1 MITFPRSKLLLPMVT
16 VVAAAA
22 LALPAQGLAQACGV
36 SDPNDL
42 SDAHLP
48 AGYKSVRWG
57 MSGDEVQAL
66 RGYPLERVTDV
77 NPDVYQLREEIPE
90 ANAPT
95 VTLMYV
101 FYRDRLMEV
110 TQYLRPD
117 FIELAESSLLTPYTE
132 KYGPF
137 TDVETLKGAPTTSQ
151 PINRVILEK
160 RWTWCDRFTEV
171 VLARQ
176 LQHSEVVM
184 RRSSRLLFAEL
195 RQDTDHQRDVDT
207 WTRLRELPTD

>member
-1 MITFPRSKLLLPMVT
+1 MSTFLRSKLLLPMVT

-22 LALPAQGLAQACGV
+22 LALPERGQAQTCGE
-36 SDPNDL
+36 PHANDL

-57 MSGDEVQAL
+57 MSADEVQAL
-66 RGYPLERVTDV
+66 RGHPLERYTDM
-77 NPDVYQLREEIPE
+77 NPEIFQLREEILE
-90 ANAPT
+90 ENSPT

-101 FYRDRLMEV
+101 FYKDRLMEV

-117 FIELAESSLLTPYTE
+117 FIELAESSLLTPYIE
-132 KYGPF
+132 KYGPHG
-137 TDVETLKGAPTTSQ
+137 DVETLRGPQDPTSS
-151 PINRVILEK
+151 INRTILEK
-160 RWTWCDRFTEV
+160 RWIWCDRFTEV

-176 LQHSEVVM
+176 LQHSEVMM
-184 RRSSRLLFAEL
+184 RRSSRLLFQEL